1 MSECRIHGT
10 YTVIRRARGTRKVTR
25 KAPRGTRSE
34 LTRKVRASPRKVTCI
49 LARRRAKNA
58 CIATYSSCGS
68 MRDCVEVS
76 RVSRAASDAAWN
88 RSCRAERRWGSN
100 MRFHG
105 GAGLPAGEAQRSGA
119 GGWEWTLPE
128 TFSWYTPELGGLL
141 LMLTGVRWNDRACIK
156 CSAWSDHV
164 FWRSSLHMMY
174 QLCTVN
180 FTFTVNLQCNGK
192 GKTRLRF
199 TRKSRTL
206 GFVSIVCGCR
216 QRHPNARIRH
226 AQNVACAPCGPS

>member
-1 MSECRIHGT
+1 MGGESRGGGSCA
-10 YTVIRRARGTRKVTR
+10 AREASRGTR
-25 KAPRGTRSE
+25 KAPRGSRREVTC
-34 LTRKVRASPRKVTCI
+34 KVRASPRKVTCI

-100 MRFHG
+100 MRFHR

-156 CSAWSDHV
+156 CSVWSDHV
-164 FWRSSLHMMY
+164 FWRSDANKTHAS
-174 QLCTVN
+174 CT
-180 FTFTVNLQCNGK
+180 L
-192 GKTRLRF
+192 
-199 TRKSRTL
+199 
-206 GFVSIVCGCR
+206 
-216 QRHPNARIRH
+216 
-226 AQNVACAPCGPS
+226 

>member
-1 MSECRIHGT
+1 MSECRIRGT
-10 YTVIRRARGTRKVTR
+10 YTVIRRSRGTRKATR
-25 KAPRGTRSE
+25 KAPRGTRRE
-34 LTRKVRASPRKVTCI
+34 VTCKVRASPRKVTCI

-100 MRFHG
+100 MRFHR

-128 TFSWYTPELGGLL
+128 TFSWYTPELGGAASDAHGGRMNRPRVYQVL
-141 LMLTGVRWNDRACIK
+141 GV
-156 CSAWSDHV
+156 V
-164 FWRSSLHMMY
+164 RSCVL
-174 QLCTVN
+174 
-180 FTFTVNLQCNGK
+180 
-192 GKTRLRF
+192 
-199 TRKSRTL
+199 
-206 GFVSIVCGCR
+206 
-216 QRHPNARIRH
+216 A
-226 AQNVACAPCGPS
+226 

>member
-1 MSECRIHGT
+1 MVIVINYS
-10 YTVIRRARGTRKVTR
+10 YTPSPCHIRRARGLARDAQGYTQGSARV
-25 KAPRGTRSE
+25 APRGY
-34 LTRKVRASPRKVTCI
+34 LQGPRASPRKVTCI

-141 LMLTGVRWNDRACIK
+141 LMLTGV
-156 CSAWSDHV
+156 
-164 FWRSSLHMMY
+164 
-174 QLCTVN
+174 
-180 FTFTVNLQCNGK
+180 G
-192 GKTRLRF
+192 
-199 TRKSRTL
+199 
-206 GFVSIVCGCR
+206 
-216 QRHPNARIRH
+216 
-226 AQNVACAPCGPS
+226 

>member
-1 MSECRIHGT
+1 MTNIF
-10 YTVIRRARGTRKVTR
+10 
-25 KAPRGTRSE
+25 
-34 LTRKVRASPRKVTCI
+34 
-49 LARRRAKNA
+49 
-58 CIATYSSCGS
+58 SCS

-141 LMLTGVRWNDRACIK
+141 LMLTGVGWTDRACIK

-164 FWRSSLHMMY
+164 FWRSVFVTYHRSS
-174 QLCTVN
+174 N
-180 FTFTVNLQCNGK
+180 AK
-192 GKTRLRF
+192 RLR
-199 TRKSRTL
+199 
-206 GFVSIVCGCR
+206 
-216 QRHPNARIRH
+216 QARSS
-226 AQNVACAPCGPS
+226 APTH